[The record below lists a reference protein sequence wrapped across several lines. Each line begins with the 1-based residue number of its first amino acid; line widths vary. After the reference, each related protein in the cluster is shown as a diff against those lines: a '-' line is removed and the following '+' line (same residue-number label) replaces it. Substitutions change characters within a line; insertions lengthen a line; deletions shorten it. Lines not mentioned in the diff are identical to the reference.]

1 MAFYRYALIDM
12 YLIITFDMFR
22 AVCHWQREM
31 KMFSF
36 KKQHFLQRF

>member
-1 MAFYRYALIDM
+1 MD
-12 YLIITFDMFR
+12 LIITFDVFS

-36 KKQHFLQRF
+36 KKTAFSSAFLEQS